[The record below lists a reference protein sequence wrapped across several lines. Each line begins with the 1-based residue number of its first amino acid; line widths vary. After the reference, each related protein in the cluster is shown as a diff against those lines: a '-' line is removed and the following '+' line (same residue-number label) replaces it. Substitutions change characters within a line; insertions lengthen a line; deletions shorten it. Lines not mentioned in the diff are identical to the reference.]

1 MEKYF
6 NIAINNTMKRIITY
20 VFIAITTMCAYGG
33 DYPPSHFRMGMY
45 TLTRRQDVYLS
56 DCNRWDALWFKDT
69 LVLYSNFHFLYKSEA
84 YFGTTYYSYG
94 EWNYQNEIFVLNSVS
109 EQEDTL
115 QLQSEWEKAHCK
127 YGSTTRHFPVF
138 RFREMKETKLYNIDN
153 YGVSFKKKKHQEVMM
168 YDLEQKVNFDEFLYR
183 FIHDS
188 KYQSRVL
195 RDSYEENYFILVKY
209 PNTHKVDVLCHSPL
223 EMVDKKTVRHKYYS
237 LKNSPFAFE
246 KLPKVYSIL
255 TVKEKGGG
263 TECSF
268 KIGDVT
274 VYKMVFYKWYDR
286 WILEEIVISDEG
298 LDILRV

>member
-1 MEKYF
+1 
-6 NIAINNTMKRIITY
+6 MKRIITY

-168 YDLEQKVNFDEFLYR
+168 YDLEQKANFDEFLYR

-246 KLPKVYSIL
+246 KLPKVYSVL